1 MLWISWLD
9 EQLSASTRPHF
20 YVPSCMIPSSGRALP
35 DAGAD
40 KPLNHP
46 IPSKVAPSYRKWEPL
61 KHFSLSDA
69 EVGQLTAL
77 LPADEC
83 LISIHGA
90 ARQSTCDCAPVSS
103 LSVSYRE
110 VDNLWAASSAMSECV
125 GTVFCVMLSE
135 PFHTG
140 RQVSLVVLTGTGASL
155 QYLYHTRL
163 SLRCLGLGF
172 QANISAFTPVP
183 LGTFKSQW

>member
-1 MLWISWLD
+1 MVWISWLA
-9 EQLSASTRPHF
+9 EQLSASQEGWFLRSQLHESF
-20 YVPSCMIPSSGRALP
+20 EWAWF

-40 KPLNHP
+40 EPLNHP
-46 IPSKVAPSYRKWEPL
+46 IPSKVAPSCRKWEQL

-90 ARQSTCDCAPVSS
+90 TTQSTCDCALVSP
-103 LSVSYRE
+103 LSVSYR
-110 VDNLWAASSAMSECV
+110 VFNLWAASSAMSECV
-125 GTVFCVMLSE
+125 ETVFCVMLLE

-140 RQVSLVVLTGTGASL
+140 RQVSQVLLTGTGSSL
-155 QYLYHTRL
+155 QYIYTIVVEVAR
-163 SLRCLGLGF
+163 SGF
-172 QANISAFTPVP
+172 S
-183 LGTFKSQW
+183 SEY